1 MIDTHIHLNFDNYID
16 DLDMCI
22 INAEDHGISKMIVIG
37 IDAVS
42 SDQAVILSEQF
53 PSLYASVGMHPSYL
67 SEDLSYVTQLIQH
80 PKVVAIGEC
89 GLDLFHTELNLIEQK
104 EIFKKQIDLA
114 IQFNKPI
121 IIHSREAV
129 KECIEMVK
137 PYKGKLRGVFH
148 CFAGT
153 VEQALE
159 VVSLG
164 FYIGVN
170 GPITFKNAMDAKA
183 IVKAIDLK
191 HILTETDGPY
201 LAPEPY
207 RGRRNVPENIK
218 YIVKGISQIKSISVQ
233 EVDKITTQ
241 NAFDLFQF

>member
-1 MIDTHIHLNFDNYID
+1 
-16 DLDMCI
+16 
-22 INAEDHGISKMIVIG
+22 
-37 IDAVS
+37 
-42 SDQAVILSEQF
+42 
-53 PSLYASVGMHPSYL
+53 
-67 SEDLSYVTQLIQH
+67 
-80 PKVVAIGEC
+80 
-89 GLDLFHTELNLIEQK
+89 
-104 EIFKKQIDLA
+104 
-114 IQFNKPI
+114 
-121 IIHSREAV
+121 
-129 KECIEMVK
+129 MVK

>member
-67 SEDLSYVTQLIQH
+67 SDDLSYISQLVQH

-89 GLDLFHTELNLIEQK
+89 GLDLFHTELNLEEQK
-104 EIFKKQIDLA
+104 IMFKKQIELA
-114 IQFNKPI
+114 IQYNKPI

-129 KECIEMVK
+129 RACIDMVK
-137 PYKGKLRGVFH
+137 PYKGTLRGVFH

-153 VEQALE
+153 VEEAHE
-159 VVSLG
+159 IVSLG

-170 GPITFKNAMDAKA
+170 GPITFKNAFDAKA
-183 IVKAIDLK
+183 IVKALDLK

-218 YIVKGISQIKSISVQ
+218 YIVKGIAQIKGMSVQ

-241 NAFDLFQF
+241 NAYDLFQF

>member
-1 MIDTHIHLNFDNYID
+1 MIDTHIHLNFENYID

-22 INAEDHGISKMIVIG
+22 MNAEDVGVNKMIVIG
-37 IDAVS
+37 IDSVS
-42 SDQAVILSEQF
+42 SDQAVILAEQY

-67 SEDLSYVTQLIQH
+67 EGSLDYIENLIKH

-89 GLDLFHTELNLIEQK
+89 GIDLFHTETTLNKQK
-104 EIFKKQIDLA
+104 EVFLKQIELA
-114 IQFNKPI
+114 IKYDKPI

-129 KECIEMVK
+129 KACIEMVK
-137 PYKGKLRGVFH
+137 PFKGKLKGVFH

-153 VEQALE
+153 VDEALE
-159 VVSLG
+159 VISLG

-170 GPITFKNAMDAKA
+170 GPITFKNAHDAKA
-183 IVKAIDLK
+183 IVKAIDIK

-207 RGRRNVPENIK
+207 RGRRNVPENVK
-218 YIVKGISQIKSISVQ
+218 YIVRAIAHLKHMQVAD
-233 EVDKITTQ
+233 VDKITTE
-241 NAFDLFQF
+241 NAHSLFKF

>member
-1 MIDTHIHLNFDNYID
+1 MIDTHIHLNFDNYMD

-22 INAEDHGISKMIVIG
+22 IQAEDIGVSKMIVIG
-37 IDAVS
+37 IDASS

-53 PSLYASVGMHPSYL
+53 PSLYASVGIHPSYL
-67 SEDLSYVTQLIQH
+67 EEDVTFIKTLIGH
-80 PKVVAIGEC
+80 EKVVAIGEC
-89 GLDLFHTELNLIEQK
+89 GIDLFHTQSNIKQQK
-104 EIFKKQIDLA
+104 EIFLKQIKLA
-114 IQFNKPI
+114 IEYDKPI
-121 IIHSREAV
+121 IIHSRDAV
-129 KECIEMVK
+129 KECIDIVK
-137 PYKGKLRGVFH
+137 PFKEKLKGVFH

-159 VVSLG
+159 VVELG

-170 GPITFKNAMDAKA
+170 GPITFKNAVDAKA
-183 IVKAIDLK
+183 IVKAVDLK

-218 YIVKGISQIKSISVQ
+218 YIVKGIAQIKGLSVS

-241 NAFDLFQF
+241 NAYDLFKF